1 MQTSVIRFEIKKI
14 MVGFV
19 SLLGSSVISAVGFII
34 IASNRLISF
43 DSASAVSLILFVQWQ
58 TLGLTIAKLG
68 IEQVVFAMVSENNRS
83 FLDPAKFVF
92 RKALPLAA
100 FFSLIVLYIFSLW
113 AACVTF
119 LTILL
124 DTWSLIIVA
133 DMNARQRFK
142 TTALSN
148 LFNYPLFFFII
159 FTVNY
164 LGTLTTTLTLAIFL
178 LTSFLRWLWLWCNKT
193 VRPEMQEVVCTANVQ
208 MGLQQTLNYILFRA
222 DQILLAVLGLKLQS
236 AANASIYVFLA
247 KFPELVSGVMVVVG
261 TVIFPRVYLKYPFD
275 RQTLVGTIKSFS
287 GFICAYVAVVSLAFF
302 VYLLI
307 WKGGALSFYLT
318 IPFLLHALCVILV
331 NNITY
336 SALRQGYLQKL
347 LTNLSWAVL
356 AGGALFLLL
365 QTRFSI
371 SALPWLVP
379 LQLLLFITLS
389 LTLDWGRR
397 RELHV

>member
-193 VRPEMQEVVCTANVQ
+193 VRSEMQEVVCTANVQ